1 MVLND
6 ESEIIQKTAD
16 VTRFKMRLITCP
28 NWGGG
33 GKSVIGQAGSPVQT
47 GTQEQSVT
55 ATLMH
60 SVL

>member
-1 MVLND
+1 MGLNE

-16 VTRFKMRLITCP
+16 VTRFKMQLITCT
-28 NWGGG
+28 NWWGG
-33 GKSVIGQAGSPVQT
+33 SLIGQAGSPVQI

-55 ATLMH
+55 AKLIH

>member
-16 VTRFKMRLITCP
+16 VTCFKMQLIIFP
-28 NWGGG
+28 NWGEG
-33 GKSVIGQAGSPVQT
+33 SVISQASSPVQI
-47 GTQEQSVT
+47 GTQERSVIVK
-55 ATLMH
+55 LMH